1 MFKVNSYGDF
11 PSGPVDKNPLAST
24 GNMESI
30 TGLGTKIPHASGQLG
45 PCATTTEFY
54 TA

>member
-1 MFKVNSYGDF
+1 MFKVNSYEDF
-11 PSGPVDKNPLAST
+11 PSGTVVKNSLAST
-24 GNMESI
+24 GNTDSI
-30 TGLGTKIPHASGQLG
+30 TGLGTKMPHASGQLG